1 MKRFILL
8 AVVAVMLAAS
18 VAFAACGPV
27 WVCDD
32 KGVCQNLWVCS

>member
-18 VAFAACGPV
+18 VAWAGCRYIL
-27 WVCDD
+27 VCDPPGTCRYVWICD
-32 KGVCQNLWVCS
+32 